1 MTKDILPKKKLENPK
16 GRLQKPVWRFLSIIV
31 AGLSVGALLYSISN
45 MLFVIPIVTLL
56 FFLLLW
62 FGPIFWSWLE
72 DIFGKRPETKWGRF
86 SMNLAIAT
94 IIGILSED
102 IPEIVVKGFYFA
114 TYLIQKLW
122 QG

>member
-86 SMNLAIAT
+86 SMNLDIAT

-102 IPEIVVKGFYFA
+102 ILEIVVKGFYFA

>member
-72 DIFGKRPETKWGRF
+72 DIF
-86 SMNLAIAT
+86 
-94 IIGILSED
+94 
-102 IPEIVVKGFYFA
+102 
-114 TYLIQKLW
+114 
-122 QG
+122 

>member
-102 IPEIVVKGFYFA
+102 ILEIVVKGFYFA